1 MLFIFLRRILLNFTL
16 WEPTL
21 KEGVTTMPRNILLLS
36 IRPEYAN
43 KIFEG
48 KKKVELRRVRSRL
61 KAGDLVIVYVS
72 SPEKALVGSFEVER
86 VITVENLPKELN
98 NLWQQVKE
106 QAGIKRKQF
115 DIYYEGASVGI
126 GIFFKN
132 IRIFPQ
138 RLELES
144 LRKQLPNI
152 RPPQSYRYLTPTEV
166 NSVESIVQCKIADN
180 YEISRKEEFEQLVLP
195 MSI

>member
-1 MLFIFLRRILLNFTL
+1 
-16 WEPTL
+16 
-21 KEGVTTMPRNILLLS
+21 MPSNILLLS

-48 KKKVELRRVRSRL
+48 KKKVELRRVRTRL
-61 KAGDLVIVYVS
+61 NSGDLVIVYVS

-98 NLWQQVKE
+98 NLWKQVKE

-115 DIYYEGASVGI
+115 DEYYEGASVGV
-126 GIFFKN
+126 GIFLKN
-132 IRIFPQ
+132 IQIFPQ

-152 RPPQSYRYLTPTEV
+152 RPPQSYRYLTPIEV
-166 NSVESIVQCKIADN
+166 NHVEFIVQCKIASTT
-180 YEISRKEEFEQLVLP
+180 EKLIKEEFEQLALP
-195 MSI
+195 IRI

>member
-1 MLFIFLRRILLNFTL
+1 
-16 WEPTL
+16 
-21 KEGVTTMPRNILLLS
+21 MPSNILLLS

-48 KKKVELRRVRSRL
+48 KKNVELRRVRTRL
-61 KAGDLVIVYVS
+61 DSGDLVIVYVS

-98 NLWQQVKE
+98 NLWKQVKE
-106 QAGIKRKQF
+106 KAGIKRQQF
-115 DIYYEGASVGI
+115 DRYYEGASVGV
-126 GIFFKN
+126 GIFLRN
-132 IRIFPQ
+132 IKVFPQ

-152 RPPQSYRYLTPTEV
+152 KPPQSYRYLTAIEV
-166 NSVESIVQCKIADN
+166 NHVESIVQCKIASTTDKL
-180 YEISRKEEFEQLVLP
+180 SQEFEQLSLP
-195 MSI
+195 MRI

>member
-1 MLFIFLRRILLNFTL
+1 
-16 WEPTL
+16 
-21 KEGVTTMPRNILLLS
+21 MPSNILLLS

-48 KKKVELRRVRSRL
+48 KKKVELRRVRTRL
-61 KAGDLVIVYVS
+61 KSGDLVIVYVS

-86 VITVENLPKELN
+86 VITVEDLPKELN
-98 NLWQQVKE
+98 NLWKQVEK

-115 DIYYEGASVGI
+115 DKYYEGASVGI
-126 GIFFKN
+126 GIFLKN
-132 IRIFPQ
+132 LQIFPQ

-152 RPPQSYRYLTPTEV
+152 RPPQSYRYLTPIEV
-166 NSVESIVQCKIADN
+166 NCVESIVQCKISSTT
-180 YEISRKEEFEQLVLP
+180 EQLREEEFEQLALP
-195 MSI
+195 IST